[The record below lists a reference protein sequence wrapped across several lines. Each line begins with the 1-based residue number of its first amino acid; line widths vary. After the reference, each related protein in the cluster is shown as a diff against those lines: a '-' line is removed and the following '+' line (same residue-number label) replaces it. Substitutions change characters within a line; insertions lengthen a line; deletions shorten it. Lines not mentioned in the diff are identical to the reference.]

1 MIKNILKTEND
12 ISALLLRL
20 TLGAVFLPHGAQKAL
35 GLFGGHGFTGTMGF
49 FTTKMGIPYVLALL
63 VIVAEFLGPFGLFF
77 GLLTRVAALGIFSVM
92 AGAVYLVHWK
102 VGFFMNWFGNQ
113 QGEGY
118 EFHLLAMAISLALV
132 IKGGGALSID
142 RAVSK
147 GMK

>member
-1 MIKNILKTEND
+1 M
-12 ISALLLRL
+12 
-20 TLGAVFLPHGAQKAL
+20 
-35 GLFGGHGFTGTMGF
+35 
-49 FTTKMGIPYVLALL
+49 
-63 VIVAEFLGPFGLFF
+63 IVAEFLGPFGLIF

-118 EFHLLAMAISLALV
+118 EFHLLAMAISLALI

-142 RAVSK
+142 RAIAK